1 MPGWRSFSL
10 TDRELIT
17 KCLVGFI
24 PVKLGN
30 PNAIVR
36 ATSNERSCIAVVGP
50 WGLHPLG
57 DSDPGFGFVDLD
69 DVEITQAGPFSR
81 NQDLF
86 SRADNLKLIGIY
98 SGNEERRAMAE
109 DVIIV
114 RAAAGVDEEEGFAVD
129 DPVLLGVVAAEV
141 GTIIKGPAL
150 GFVKVKSI
158 LTHGDIIMIIMTNGH
173 DEWS

>member
-1 MPGWRSFSL
+1 M
-10 TDRELIT
+10 
-17 KCLVGFI
+17 
-24 PVKLGN
+24 
-30 PNAIVR
+30 
-36 ATSNERSCIAVVGP
+36 
-50 WGLHPLG
+50 HPLG
-57 DSDPGFGFVDLD
+57 DSDPGFGFVDLG
-69 DVEITQAGPFSR
+69 DVEITQAGPFFR

-158 LTHGDIIMIIMTNGH
+158 LTHGDITMIVMTNGH
-173 DEWS
+173 EETTIKVGQRGFPQTSLGRKGEFVPVLHVGEGFSGSLK